1 MKRLASVKGEVRLG
15 SILTLAVIA
24 FAVYVSVKFV
34 PVLFAQYEF
43 KDAVAEE
50 AKFSARRSPE
60 TVRNNL
66 ADKAASLGLPITHQ
80 QIHVERKPTWIR
92 IQVNYQ
98 LSVEWLPGKE
108 YTWDVNEVSESVL
121 F

>member
-24 FAVYVSVKFV
+24 YTVYVGVKVV

-43 KDAVAEE
+43 QDAVVEE
-50 AKFSARRSPE
+50 AKFSRAKSAE

-92 IQVNYQ
+92 IQVDYQ
-98 LSVEWLPGKE
+98 LSVEWLPGKV
-108 YTWDVNEVSESVL
+108 YTWDVSEVSESVL

>member
-1 MKRLASVKGEVRLG
+1 MKRLASVKGEVKIG
-15 SILTLAVIA
+15 SILTLAGVA
-24 FAVYVSVKFV
+24 FAVYVGIQFA

-43 KDAVAEE
+43 KDAVGEE
-50 AKFSARRSPE
+50 AKFSRAKKAE

-66 ADKAASLGLPITHQ
+66 ADKAASLGLPVTHQ
-80 QIHVERKPTWIR
+80 QIHVERKPTFTR

-98 LSVEWLPGKE
+98 LSVEWLPGKT
-108 YTWDVNEVSESVL
+108 YTWDVIEVSESVL

>member
-24 FAVYVSVKFV
+24 FTVYVGVKFA

-43 KDAVAEE
+43 KDAVVEE
-50 AKFSARRSPE
+50 AKFSARKSSE

-80 QIHVERKPTWIR
+80 QIQVERKPTWTR
-92 IQVNYQ
+92 IQVDYE
-98 LSVEWLPGKE
+98 LSVEWLPGKV

>member
-24 FAVYVSVKFV
+24 FTVYVGVKFA

-43 KDAVAEE
+43 KDAVVEE
-50 AKFSARRSPE
+50 AKFSARKSSE

-66 ADKAASLGLPITHQ
+66 ADKAASLGLPIT
-80 QIHVERKPTWIR
+80 
-92 IQVNYQ
+92 
-98 LSVEWLPGKE
+98 
-108 YTWDVNEVSESVL
+108 
-121 F
+121 

>member
-15 SILTLAVIA
+15 SIITLAVVA
-24 FAVYVSVKFV
+24 FAVYVGVKFA

-43 KDAVAEE
+43 KDAVIEE
-50 AKFSARRSPE
+50 AKFSAGKRPE
-60 TVRNNL
+60 TIRNNL
-66 ADKAASLGLPITHQ
+66 ADKAASLGLPVTHQ
-80 QIHVERKPTWIR
+80 QIHVERKPTFTR
-92 IQVNYQ
+92 IQVRYQ
-98 LSVEWLPGKE
+98 LSVEWLPGKV

>member
-1 MKRLASVKGEVRLG
+1 MKRLASEKGEVRIG
-15 SILTLAVIA
+15 SIVTLAVVI
-24 FAVYVSVKFV
+24 FAVYIGVQFA

-43 KDAVAEE
+43 KDAVIEE
-50 AKFSARRSPE
+50 AKFSARKKAE

-80 QIHVERKPTWIR
+80 QIHVERKPTFTR
-92 IQVNYQ
+92 IQVRYQ
-98 LSVEWLPGKE
+98 LSVEWLPGKV
-108 YTWDVNEVSESVL
+108 YKWDVDEVAESVL

>member
-24 FAVYVSVKFV
+24 FAVYEGVKV
-34 PVLFAQYEF
+34 LPVLFAQYEF
-43 KDAVAEE
+43 KDAVVDE
-50 AKFSARRSPE
+50 AKFSRAKSAE

-92 IQVNYQ
+92 IQVDYQ
-98 LSVEWLPGKE
+98 LSVEWLPGKV